1 VCDHKVMCPA
11 GLCLSCYVDG
21 SKIER
26 NPNPVKEGCFIGVVY
41 SKYSMRISKLIQGLL
56 AVF

>member
-1 VCDHKVMCPA
+1 MCDHKLMCPA

-21 SKIER
+21 SKIE
-26 NPNPVKEGCFIGVVY
+26 CFIGVVY